1 MWIRRHPV
9 RTCIYAALAAGA
21 CVLVLR
27 AGPVAAWMVNGPLGR
42 ALGRQLGAS
51 VSFDGIRLGRGA
63 TEITRLGVAVEGDPA
78 VRIGAGRIR
87 VEGLRSALVT
97 GVSFGET
104 VSIREASV
112 DIAKR
117 AVRVADVE
125 FAKTVRVGQATG
137 TLAPARGEAR
147 GVTGFGARIDS
158 ASAGGIELLPKA
170 IRVAAAAV
178 DGVRVEAV
186 RDSGG
191 RWNLEQWLTLAP
203 AARQLAREGATQA
216 AAYERLAPRLRSL
229 LWWAILLCAAV
240 VAIAKFLLTH
250 DRIWLR
256 AVSAIVVLPA
266 PFFTRGF
273 GVRVSLGV
281 IAAVAVLLLVL
292 IYRRAREWHQRAE
305 PLAVDLIGPSL
316 LTLLL
321 AGYFYTFPA
330 LPRVGGT
337 VRLAQARLTGIEA
350 QVANGRNRTIVTL
363 PEVTITGVTASARAA
378 SVERIDFRGAAASDL
393 TLPGYLPAG
402 WQRPVRLAFSG
413 HAGVSAPPPQY
424 SARMDLRGLGVG
436 LSFAL
441 EGDARRLSVAQI
453 RSSEPSE
460 VKIADGRASADLAPA
475 GDATVELTGLAW
487 RDFAAGKVEAA
498 VKPGAVEAR
507 LRVLALPGVR
517 IDALLAKASY
527 ARNHLTAD
535 ASVRDLIYRSPAGT
549 ITTDVPRIDT
559 RLTGSWVAGAFNG
572 AVDFTSSRVSLD
584 RPLQFSADL
593 RAGTL
598 RVPQQSFTVSQTA
611 VARVPQTIP
620 VEMAVSA
627 RIGGTTQFGLRIPR
641 LEPDVEP
648 AGLELNAIE
657 IAADVTPRTQRVTF
671 ATGWNRVRYPDY
683 PRPNR
688 LESVGRLRTNLR
700 LTGDLLS
707 PSLLDGWSMPEI
719 RPLPERFRVTG
730 VWPDLRLETDRE
742 QASLEGLSGTLRRLA
757 APGSRVESVGLD
769 LGLAS
774 FAGRRLDLRS
784 QVDLDEELRR
794 VRARGTFRWAPAFEI
809 AAGGKRVDLTV
820 PALRTDLAEFP
831 AGIRDL
837 RVSAAFG
844 PGAIT
849 GVTGSLTLDAGEV
862 LETKTAAARLGAP
875 AAIAFRLTQND
886 LSADVSL
893 PAFALRAETKQA
905 GLVAAEGSV
914 DTAVRAIRDAG
925 PAPLL
930 DTLRRVARLGRPHW
944 TRALEYADL
953 PRPVDWRFSGRNI
966 EGSPFLRATPGRWEV
981 RGVFQASPVAA
992 DLFDRE
998 GNLFVDTSIPVTLEG
1013 RTPLTLPVELA
1024 IGPAPLPP
1032 AGATRIV
1039 VGLGER
1045 IQLHAPVALRT
1056 PYGSVAAVAQAE
1068 IGWDGTTPVVTSRLE
1083 GTFQNLRGPH
1093 HSLVED
1099 SLDGSFRAAVNA
1111 LPVPRASLDLW
1122 RGDPARFD
1130 QFHRVDL
1137 SLKAFR
1143 TPGQPGPGIV
1153 QVGMDTRVRLLNE
1166 VLQRVSDELRFLAP
1180 PQLVTYRDLRV
1191 SFDAAGG
1198 MIQTKNPLLS
1208 LSGVKVLSTDLLDT
1222 GAEVRVRLGGRRAE
1236 PAPLSQLVQSALG
1249 GAR

>member
-9 RTCIYAALAAGA
+9 RTCIYAALVGGA
-21 CVLVLR
+21 CTLVLR
-27 AGPVAAWMVNGPLGR
+27 AGPVAAWMVNGPVGR
-42 ALGRQLGAS
+42 ALGRQLGATAAL
-51 VSFDGIRLGRGA
+51 GEIRLERGA
-63 TEITRLGVAVEGDPA
+63 TEITRLGVAVEGDPV
-78 VRIGAGRIR
+78 VRIGADRIR
-87 VEGLRSALVT
+87 VEELRSALVA

-104 VSIREASV
+104 IAVREASV
-112 DIAKR
+112 DIARRAARVADIEFAK
-117 AVRVADVE
+117 AVRVS
-125 FAKTVRVGQATG
+125 QATG
-137 TLAPARGEAR
+137 TLAPMRSEAR

-158 ASAGGIELLPKA
+158 ASAGGIELRPD
-170 IRVAAAAV
+170 RVGIAAAAV
-178 DGVRVEAV
+178 DGVRIEAV

-191 RWNLEQWLTLAP
+191 RWNLEQWLALAP
-203 AARQLAREGATQA
+203 AARQLTREGAALA
-216 AAYERLAPRLRSL
+216 AAYERLAPRLRRL

-240 VAIAKFLLTH
+240 TAAAKLVLTD

-256 AVSAIVVLPA
+256 AVSAIVVVPA
-266 PFFTRGF
+266 PFLARGL
-273 GVRVSLGV
+273 GIPVSLCIIGV
-281 IAAVAVLLLVL
+281 VAVLLLVL
-292 IYRRAREWHQRAE
+292 VYRRAREWHQRAE
-305 PLAVDLIGPSL
+305 PLAVDLVGPSL

-321 AGYFYTFPA
+321 VGYFYTFPA
-330 LPRVGGT
+330 LPRIGGT
-337 VRLAQARLTGIEA
+337 VRLAQARVTGIEA
-350 QVANGRNRTIVTL
+350 QIADGPSRTSVTL
-363 PEVTITGVTASARAA
+363 PEVNVAGVTASARAA
-378 SVERIDFRGAAASDL
+378 SVERIEFRGGADSDL
-393 TLPGYLPAG
+393 ALPGYLPAG
-402 WQRPVRLAFSG
+402 WQRPLRLAFAG
-413 HAGVSAPPPQY
+413 HAGVSAPPPRY
-424 SARMDLRGLGVG
+424 SARVGLRGLGVG
-436 LSFAL
+436 LSFAV
-441 EGDARRLSVAQI
+441 EGDARRVSVAEI

-460 VKIADGRASADLAPA
+460 IKIADGRANAGLAPA
-475 GDATVELTGLAW
+475 RDATVELTGLTW
-487 RDFAAGKVEAA
+487 REFAAGKVEAA
-498 VKPGAVEAR
+498 VKPGVVEAR
-507 LRVLALPGVR
+507 LRTLTFPGVR
-517 IDALLAKASY
+517 VDTLLAKASY
-527 ARNHLTAD
+527 ARNTLAAD
-535 ASVRDLIYRSPAGT
+535 ASVGDLVYRSTGGT
-549 ITTDVPRIDT
+549 ITTDVARIDT

-572 AVDFTSSRVSLD
+572 AVGFTSSRVSLD
-584 RPLQFSADL
+584 RPLQFSADP

-598 RVPQQSFTVSQTA
+598 RVPRQSFTVSQTV
-611 VARVPQTIP
+611 VARVSQTIP

-627 RIGGTTQFGLRIPR
+627 RIGETAQFGLRIPR
-641 LEPDVEP
+641 LEPDVAP
-648 AGLELNAIE
+648 LGLELNDIE
-657 IAADVTPRTQRVTF
+657 IEAEMTPRTQRIAF

-688 LESVGRLRTNLR
+688 LESVGRLRANLR

-707 PSLLDGWSMPEI
+707 PSLLDDWTMPET
-719 RPLPERFRVTG
+719 RRLPEQFRVAG
-730 VWPDLRLETDRE
+730 VWPELRLETDRE
-742 QASLEGLSGTLRRLA
+742 QASLAGLSGTLRRLA
-757 APGSRVESVGLD
+757 APGSRVEFVGLD

-784 QVDLDEELRR
+784 RIDLDEGLRR
-794 VRARGTFRWAPAFEI
+794 VRAGGSARWAPSFEF
-809 AAGGKRVDLTV
+809 AAGGNRVDLTV
-820 PALRTDLAEFP
+820 PALRTELAEFP

-844 PGAIT
+844 PRAIT

-875 AAIAFRLTQND
+875 AAIAFQLTQND
-886 LSADVSL
+886 LSAEVSV

-905 GLVAAEGSV
+905 GPVAVEGSV
-914 DTAVRAIRDAG
+914 DTAVRAVRDAG

-930 DTLRRVARLGRPHW
+930 DTLRRVGRLGRPHW

-953 PRPVDWRFSGRNI
+953 ARPVDWRVSARNT
-966 EGSPFLRATPGRWEV
+966 EGNPFLRAAPGRWEV
-981 RGVFQASPVAA
+981 RGVFQGSSVAA
-992 DLFDRE
+992 
-998 GNLFVDTSIPVTLEG
+998 NLFEHGGTLFIDASVPLILEG
-1013 RTPLTLPVELA
+1013 RAPLTLPVELA

-1039 VGLGER
+1039 VGLGGR

-1056 PYGSVAAVAQAE
+1056 PYGSVSAVAQAE

-1083 GTFQNLRGPH
+1083 GAFQNLRGPH

-1099 SLDGSFRAAVNA
+1099 SFDGSFRAAVNA

-1130 QFHRVDL
+1130 QFHKVDL
-1137 SLKAFR
+1137 SLEAFR

-1166 VLQRVSDELRFLAP
+1166 VLQRISDELRFLAP

-1208 LSGVKVLSTDLLDT
+1208 LSGVKVLSTDLLDV